1 MIEKLCRTTVAI
13 LASAFFIAAANPSM
27 AAPPPAA
34 VAVPGNIYEFD
45 SVVEGAVIV
54 HEFQIENNGD
64 DMLKIKKIETSCG
77 CTTAEYSAEIEPQ
90 STGRVVV
97 RADTD
102 GYGGAKFHQII
113 TVHTDHPIFEKL
125 VLEMVGQVEKFADV
139 SPRSLMMKG
148 SVNDD
153 LVGQVRIV
161 PAPAFDF
168 KIQDAETVDLDNSV
182 DVSIDK
188 DREGFLVTVKSI
200 QKKPGVYVGKILLK
214 TDSKEKQEIEIPLLM
229 GLRP

>member
-1 MIEKLCRTTVAI
+1 MIEKLCRTLVAI
-13 LASAFFIAAANPSM
+13 WAPIFFVAGANPSFAKDT
-27 AAPPPAA
+27 AAP
-34 VAVPGNIYEFD
+34 VAVPESIYEFEP
-45 SVVEGAVIV
+45 VVEGAVIV
-54 HEFQIENNGD
+54 HEFQIENSGD
-64 DMLKIKKIETSCG
+64 NILKIKKIEAACS
-77 CTTAEYSAEIEPQ
+77 CTTAEYSDEIEPS

-102 GYGGAKFHQII
+102 GYGGAQFHQKI
-113 TVHTDHPIFEKL
+113 TVHTDHPIFQKL

-139 SPRSLMMKG
+139 TPRSLMMKG
-148 SVNDD
+148 SVKDD
-153 LVGQVRIV
+153 IVGQVRIV

-168 KIQDAETVDLDNSV
+168 KIQDAETIDLDNSV

-214 TDSKEKQEIEIPLLM
+214 TDSKERQEIEIPLLM

>member
-1 MIEKLCRTTVAI
+1 MIEKLCRTFVAI
-13 LASAFFIAAANPSM
+13 WASVFFIAGANPSI
-27 AAPPPAA
+27 AKSTAAA
-34 VAVPGNIYEFD
+34 VAVPENVYEFD
-45 SVVEGAVIV
+45 SVVEGAVII

-64 DMLKIKKIETSCG
+64 GMLKIKKIETGCG
-77 CTTAEYSAEIEPQ
+77 CTTAEYSDEIEPS

-102 GYGGAKFHQII
+102 GYGGAQFHQKI

-125 VLEMVGQVEKFADV
+125 VLEIVGQVEKFAEV

-148 SVNDD
+148 SVKDD

-161 PAPAFDF
+161 PAPPFDF
-168 KIQDAETVDLDNSV
+168 KIQGAETVDLDNSV

-188 DREGFLVTVKSI
+188 DREGYMVTVKNI
-200 QKKPGVYVGKILLK
+200 QKNPGVYVGKILLK